1 MATKAAPVSFAG
13 KNYTDDSNFIN
24 EFTQLSRS
32 DGKHD
37 GFVENEFSFYFPNGS
52 PFADGEAGA
61 GSAILNEDNTMR
73 RFFGNSPNN
82 ISFANNVLVDTG
94 GANRLLIPN
103 AHSLTQVIMDQQGMG
118 YKFASLRR
126 DRSDNGAGS
135 NVAATSFVQ
144 KLEDMGIPPDGR
156 EIYLFVDQAKGILDI
171 LNKVPRNNS
180 PYNFTVVFNRATITD
195 PAPNTL
201 PTTTNAGKKKN
212 RFSYTRG
219 QRIDQNVVGGR
230 HVRFAI
236 EDLDSSDLVIDPY
249 PRFRDI
255 TGQGLGGIDYNDKMD
270 VLGRTLVSKYKLCLS
285 YANPSK
291 VGNGQGGAGRGPNP
305 KEMKAVLLVYD
316 TTNNRVRIMDSK
328 SCEKKSSHTGANGW
342 FKRMKNRIR
351 AKFKKWLG
359 DSSGGTH
366 ALGKKSGDWLQVY
379 QTMNPD
385 INIHTLNQIDN
396 PLLGSKRFTYS
407 ARRPVPPNA
416 IRAIVTHD
424 RNEKTYALLC
434 GAPVVI
440 FAKEAADGLPQFYE
454 IYVKD
459 YLTAISEGDFNSKK
473 VEVTTLIRR
482 FNDLRGRLVGNAIS
496 NLKRKLSRIIG
507 LCQLELDKIGPNA
520 AGQNAAGQNGP
531 YILPNIT
538 NGDDMIQII
547 TGGGDAFD
555 RPYIGIISALNY
567 INVIFTLSELK
578 DFNVPIQNTGAFN
591 QIDTFI
597 NDFTFDTNNN
607 ANNRTNYESML
618 TYQVNIEKSIA
629 MVQKFLR
636 MISRNERIVADLNTR
651 LNGRSLIDPDIRDN
665 CAIFKFKG
673 HQTGSVLQN
682 QLFIHENIGYSSL
695 ENIIKMEDKLT
706 KLVTNFRNVI
716 NGVNEMAD
724 ADKVSLNTAMNNLKV
739 SFTRKRE
746 YLLSGVRGCLRVLN
760 NNYSDLKRDFNLGG
774 AQRVAFAAM
783 ASGVGFRRLSPEKY
797 LAYVELNL
805 EGIIGF
811 IDVSAQVM
819 IGGARVKR
827 SRMLRGFRKTGRTPR
842 KFSQQRRQQIA
853 NNKLRQAVMKGNVA
867 AAAAVRAARQTAR
880 SMTRARVKSEM
891 KTVLYNYTM
900 VFDNYLTFLLIEL
913 SNGGD
918 FNVQRFGIT
927 SEIVRFLRQNNAFFA
942 PHGPNWDQRPVVHLF
957 LNILNA
963 RYNRFTGNDG
973 QQNGIDN
980 FLVISELK
988 NKIRMFNMLFVDDDL
1003 QANDNDVFRTT
1014 VNNID
1019 IYSVSP
1025 DVTSN
1030 TALSLQVKQIEWLNY
1045 FVYARAIDPSGSQDI
1060 LTPWDVIVANG
1071 IYRFNPTW
1079 NDGPL
1084 TGARFNPNLMG
1095 GGIKRKTRKVL
1106 RKNKK
1111 LNRKTLK
1118 KGKFIAKRERKIKKK
1133 TKKMNLKTRKNKN
1146 RKNKNKNKINKN
1158 NKKTK
1163 RRRK

>member
-1 MATKAAPVSFAG
+1 MATKAAPVFFAG

-52 PFADGEAGA
+52 PYANGEAGA
-61 GSAILNEDNTMR
+61 GSQILNEDNTMS
-73 RFFGNSPNN
+73 RFFGNYNGNVPNT
-82 ISFANNVLVDTG
+82 SLVDTSG
-94 GANRLLIPN
+94 PNRRLIPN
-103 AHSLTQVIMDQQGMG
+103 AHGLTQIITNQQGMG

-144 KLEDMGIPPDGR
+144 KLQTMGIPADGR

-171 LNKVPRNNS
+171 LNKVPLIGNNS
-180 PYNFTVVFNRATITD
+180 SYNFTVVFNRATITD

-230 HVRFAI
+230 TVRFAI

-249 PRFRDI
+249 PRFSDI
-255 TGQGLGGIDYNDKMD
+255 TGGIDYDDKMD

-291 VGNGQGGAGRGPNP
+291 VGNGQGGGGRGPNP

-459 YLTAISEGDFNSKK
+459 YLTTISPGDFNSKK
-473 VEVTTLIRR
+473 AEVRALIGR

-496 NLKRKLSRIIG
+496 NLKTNLSRIIG
-507 LCQLELDKIGPNA
+507 LCQLELDKIGPNAAGQNA

-597 NDFTFDTNNN
+597 NNFTFDTNNN

-636 MISRNERIVADLNTR
+636 MISGNERIVADLNTR

-716 NGVNEMAD
+716 NGVNVINSVPSA
-724 ADKVSLNTAMNNLKV
+724 ASLIAAMDNLKV

-774 AQRVAFAAM
+774 AQGVAFAAM
-783 ASGVGFRRLSPEKY
+783 ARGVGFRRLSPEKY

-819 IGGARVKR
+819 IGGAIVKR
-827 SRMLRGFRKTGRTPR
+827 RFPLKRVRGRRAPR

-853 NNKLRQAVMKGNVA
+853 NNKLRQALKSGNVA

-988 NKIRMFNMLFVDDDL
+988 NKIRMFDMLFVDDDL

-1146 RKNKNKNKINKN
+1146 RKNKNK
-1158 NKKTK
+1158 KTK